1 LRLESNL
8 PPGGDSL
15 DGSQRKLIAGK
26 RTAFAIIMLIIIVI
40 LLIPVAVHRCQVCE
54 ENGGIYCKLGPRR
67 GW

>member
-1 LRLESNL
+1 
-8 PPGGDSL
+8 
-15 DGSQRKLIAGK
+15 LIAGK